1 MPRCR
6 RRSAGLNGPNC
17 VPPSQAKALQL
28 ARIEELSLSEA
39 SARSG
44 FSVGALKVA
53 THCALNTLRKRL
65 SAP

>member
-1 MPRCR
+1 
-6 RRSAGLNGPNC
+6 

-44 FSVGALKVA
+44 SSVGALKVA